1 MCTFCAMQQ
10 PNDPVCC
17 VCPCCL
23 QALAFLL
30 LPHCGQLPAL
40 AATYAVAALTFNAI
54 TTGEFE
60 ACI

>member
-1 MCTFCAMQQ
+1 M
-10 PNDPVCC
+10 
-17 VCPCCL
+17 CPCSFLSL

-54 TTGEFE
+54 TTGEVE
-60 ACI
+60 AWV